1 MLDPRGRLLI
11 AALGFAGCSTP
22 LCYPDREETTH
33 FRRRTEMRMLLDIK
47 IPHETFNA
55 AVRDGSVGE
64 KLQRILEATK
74 PEAVYFTGRDGR
86 RGVTMI
92 VNLDDPSKIPTFAE
106 PWFLTFNADVEFRVT
121 MTPEDLARAG
131 LDALGKKWA

>member
-1 MLDPRGRLLI
+1 
-11 AALGFAGCSTP
+11 
-22 LCYPDREETTH
+22 
-33 FRRRTEMRMLLDIK
+33 MRMLLDVK

-64 KLQRILEATK
+64 KLKRILEATK
-74 PEAVYFTGRDGR
+74 PEAVYFTERDGR
-86 RGVTMI
+86 RGAIMI

-106 PWFLTFNADVEFRVT
+106 PWFLTFNANVEFHVT